1 MTPCGR
7 LAAALLFPSFLFS
20 QIQLQSAFPS
30 LTFTN
35 PLDLQ
40 APPDNSNRIAVVT
53 QPGVIYIFPNLPSV
67 TQPKVL
73 LDISDSVVFGGE
85 QGLLGMAFHPDFT
98 QNRHFFVNYVAP
110 NPRRTVI
117 ARFTVSAANPDSADK
132 TTRLVILEVG
142 QPYENHNAGQLAF
155 GPDGYLYIGMGDGG
169 SGGDPLNN
177 AQNNA
182 VLLGKFLRIDV
193 NATGGGKNYT
203 IPPDNPFLGNSQGYR
218 EEIFAYGF
226 RNPWRYSFDEAA
238 NRLWV
243 GDVGQGAWEEIDIVE
258 KGKNYGWRIMEG
270 SHCYNPPAGCNT
282 TGLTMPVWD
291 YDRSSAGGSS
301 VTGGYVYRGT
311 AIPEMYGKYVY
322 GDFISGNIWFLTYD
336 GISPPVNTLFSAS
349 GLNISSFGVDRQK
362 ELYVCAF
369 DGKIYKFVKTL
380 STGTGRTEVPSR
392 VFYLKQN
399 YPNPFNP
406 TTAIEFSLPQEGRVS
421 LTIYD
426 LVGKEVKKLLDG
438 FMPTGMHQVRWSGTN
453 QQGLSVSSGVYV
465 CRLVAGER
473 IESRRIVLLR

>member
-1 MTPCGR
+1 
-7 LAAALLFPSFLFS
+7 
-20 QIQLQSAFPS
+20 
-30 LTFTN
+30 
-35 PLDLQ
+35 
-40 APPDNSNRIAVVT
+40 
-53 QPGVIYIFPNLPSV
+53 
-67 TQPKVL
+67 
-73 LDISDSVVFGGE
+73 
-85 QGLLGMAFHPDFT
+85 
-98 QNRHFFVNYVAP
+98 
-110 NPRRTVI
+110 
-117 ARFTVSAANPDSADK
+117 
-132 TTRLVILEVG
+132 
-142 QPYENHNAGQLAF
+142 
-155 GPDGYLYIGMGDGG
+155 
-169 SGGDPLNN
+169 
-177 AQNNA
+177 
-182 VLLGKFLRIDV
+182 
-193 NATGGGKNYT
+193 
-203 IPPDNPFLGNSQGYR
+203 
-218 EEIFAYGF
+218 
-226 RNPWRYSFDEAA
+226 
-238 NRLWV
+238 
-243 GDVGQGAWEEIDIVE
+243 
-258 KGKNYGWRIMEG
+258 
-270 SHCYNPPAGCNT
+270 
-282 TGLTMPVWD
+282 
-291 YDRSSAGGSS
+291 
-301 VTGGYVYRGT
+301 
-311 AIPEMYGKYVY
+311 MYGKYVY

-380 STGTGRTEVPSR
+380 STGTGQMEVPSR